1 MTELGPSHLSES
13 MREATDCA
21 ITAVDALI
29 RDLGLRPSHP
39 IAVALEAQ
47 REIIFALGRLGAIVG
62 EVSEAHNDALVSP
75 TMMAAVREG
84 GEQGAEAGFK
94 HVASEMRRRTLL
106 HSVILV
112 AGMFAFGGMGMTIGF
127 TAGRN
132 HELTTI
138 AADCLHSGSL
148 TPAGARACSV
158 LMSPSTSL
166 SREGSRGPRL

>member
-94 HVASEMRRRTLL
+94 HVASEMLRQAVRCGRTRFRRR
-106 HSVILV
+106 
-112 AGMFAFGGMGMTIGF
+112 
-127 TAGRN
+127 
-132 HELTTI
+132 
-138 AADCLHSGSL
+138 
-148 TPAGARACSV
+148 
-158 LMSPSTSL
+158 
-166 SREGSRGPRL
+166 